1 MTAFSRLVRP
11 FAATPHS
18 LPAGKV
24 VNAYGFPT
32 DADGSGQTVAIVEL
46 GGAYSP
52 SDLSLFCSGSGIAV
66 PSVTAKAVGGASI
79 VADPGGADVEVMLD
93 VEVVAAAAPGAK
105 QVVFFGDNTDAGFLD
120 AINAAIALNPCA
132 ISISWGGPESSWS
145 TATMRAFDTAF
156 MKAAAAGIAVFC
168 AAGDNG
174 DLDGT
179 GKKVA
184 DFPAS
189 SPNVFACG
197 GTRLTLD
204 ASGARLSEIPWDD
217 SGDSATGGGF
227 SGLFAR
233 PTWQPTSVGSHRGLP
248 DLAGNADP
256 MSGFQMVTEGQW
268 TVVGGTSAVAPLMAG
283 LWARL
288 CQLHGANITSAAVW
302 LYANTTAFVDIV
314 GTGHDI
320 YPASTGWDA
329 ATGLGVPVGTILAS
343 RLGSTTPPPPPP
355 VPVPPAPAQPDPA
368 DVLLAQQFATFQADV
383 AAWMGQKGISIGGA
397 NIPQV
402 GTSTNPAVWTFR
414 AA

>member
-1 MTAFSRLVRP
+1 MTASPRFVLPRA
-11 FAATPHS
+11 AATPRA
-18 LPAGKV
+18 LTVKQITG
-24 VNAYGFPT
+24 AYGFPT
-32 DADGSGQTVAIVEL
+32 TADGTGQTVAIVEL

-52 SDLSLFCSGSGIAV
+52 TDLAAFCQGSGIAF
-66 PSVTAKAVGGASI
+66 PSVTSRAVGGASI
-79 VADPGGADVEVMLD
+79 VSDPGGADVEVTLD
-93 VEVVAAAAPGAK
+93 VEVIAAAAPGAK
-105 QVVFFGDNTDAGFLD
+105 QVVFFADNTDAGFLD
-120 AINAAIALNPCA
+120 AINAAIAINPCA

-156 MKAAAAGIAVFC
+156 MRAAAAGVAVFC

-204 ASGARLSEIPWDD
+204 ASGARFAETPWDD
-217 SGDSATGGGF
+217 GNDSATGGGF
-227 SGLFAR
+227 SSLFAR
-233 PTWQPTSVGSHRGLP
+233 PSWQPTTVGTHRGLP

-256 MSGFQMVTEGQW
+256 DSGYQIVTAGQW

-288 CQLHGANITSAAVW
+288 CQLYGGPIPNAAEW
-302 LYANTTAFVDIV
+302 LYANTSAFVDITS
-314 GTGHDI
+314 GSGHDI

-343 RLGSTTPPPPPP
+343 RLGSTTPPPPAPP
-355 VPVPPAPAQPDPA
+355 TPVPPAPAQPDPDDLA
-368 DVLLAQQFATFQADV
+368 LAQVQVVYDRAVATWR
-383 AAWMGQKGISIGGA
+383 AAKGITVSGSA
-397 NIPQV
+397 LLWRV
-402 GTSTNPAVWTFR
+402 V
-414 AA
+414 